1 MDIKLA
7 KNDKRYI
14 EGADDV
20 YSIMQRVL
28 LRDNKIDQEK
38 EHFWMIGMNEAGY
51 ILYIELIALGTYRS
65 VDIEPMNV
73 FRVAVMKNAS
83 RVIAVHNHPTGRLE
97 PSDAD
102 KEVTDRLIQVGRI
115 LNITF
120 VDHLIISPVN
130 YSSFRATGLMDEL
143 EKSLKYVPTYLV
155 IEQIRKEEKRI
166 AKEKLAIERDKTKTA
181 KEKVRLEKDK
191 TKTAQ
196 EKAREA
202 REQAKAER
210 EAKQIEKQRREK
222 LEQTMVNTLLE
233 KGVGIESIAKIME
246 MTPKAVGK
254 IISKK
259 K

>member
-120 VDHLIISPVN
+120 VDHLTISPVN

-166 AKEKLAIERDKTKTA
+166 AKEQIKSAQDKVKIAQKKTKEA
-181 KEKVRLEKDK
+181 KEAEK
-191 TKTAQ
+191 
-196 EKAREA
+196 
-202 REQAKAER
+202 
-210 EAKQIEKQRREK
+210 IEKERREK
-222 LEQTMVNTLLE
+222 LELSMVKTLLE
-233 KGVGIESIAKIME
+233 KGVEVESIAKIME
-246 MTPKAVGK
+246 ITPKQTMRILTK
-254 IISKK
+254 ISDLSN
-259 K
+259 

>member
-155 IEQIRKEEKRI
+155 IEQIRKEERRI
-166 AKEKLAIERDKTKTA
+166 AKEKLA
-181 KEKVRLEKDK
+181 LEKDK
-191 TKTAQ
+191 TKV
-196 EKAREA
+196 
-202 REQAKAER
+202 AKDKSKE
-210 EAKQIEKQRREK
+210 
-222 LEQTMVNTLLE
+222 LEQQIIAAVHFLKCKE
-233 KGVGIESIAKIME
+233 IPIEQIAKILNI
-246 MTPKAVGK
+246 TVKDIQNILKKK
-254 IISKK
+254 IIVRE
-259 K
+259 

>member
-155 IEQIRKEEKRI
+155 VEQIRKEEKRI
-166 AKEKLAIERDKTKTA
+166 AKEQIKSAQDKVKIAQKKTKEA
-181 KEKVRLEKDK
+181 KEAEK
-191 TKTAQ
+191 
-196 EKAREA
+196 
-202 REQAKAER
+202 
-210 EAKQIEKQRREK
+210 IEKERREK
-222 LEQTMVNTLLE
+222 LELSMVKTLLE
-233 KGVGIESIAKIME
+233 KGVEVESIAKIME
-246 MTPKAVGK
+246 MTSKAVEK

>member
-73 FRVAVMKNAS
+73 FRVAVMKNVYC
-83 RVIAVHNHPTGRLE
+83 VIDVYNNHNGGLE
-97 PSDAD
+97 FFDDD
-102 KEVTDRLIQVGRI
+102 KEVKDRLIKVGRI

-166 AKEKLAIERDKTKTA
+166 AKEQIKSAQDKVKIAQKKTKEA
-181 KEKVRLEKDK
+181 KEAEK
-191 TKTAQ
+191 
-196 EKAREA
+196 
-202 REQAKAER
+202 
-210 EAKQIEKQRREK
+210 IEKERREK
-222 LEQTMVNTLLE
+222 LELSMVKTLLE
-233 KGVGIESIAKIME
+233 KGVEVESIAKIME

-254 IISKK
+254 IIDKK
-259 K
+259 HVNRN

>member
-166 AKEKLAIERDKTKTA
+166 AKEQIKSAQDKVKIAQKKTKEA
-181 KEKVRLEKDK
+181 KEAEK
-191 TKTAQ
+191 
-196 EKAREA
+196 
-202 REQAKAER
+202 
-210 EAKQIEKQRREK
+210 IEKERREK
-222 LEQTMVNTLLE
+222 LELSMVKTLLE
-233 KGVGIESIAKIME
+233 KGVEVESIAKIME
-246 MTPKAVGK
+246 MTSKAVEK